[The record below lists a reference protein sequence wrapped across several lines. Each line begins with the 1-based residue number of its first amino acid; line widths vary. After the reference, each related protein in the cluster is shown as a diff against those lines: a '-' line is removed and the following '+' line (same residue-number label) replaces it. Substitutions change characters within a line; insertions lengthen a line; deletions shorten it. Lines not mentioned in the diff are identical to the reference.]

1 MIIKT
6 PKYFLDDIVAPACN
20 SDKDILQ
27 AFTDIPRALF
37 VDEGMK
43 QKAYEDKALPI
54 GMGQTISQVTTVAT
68 MLKMLELKKSDNIL
82 EIGSGS
88 GFVTALLSR
97 LTNHVLLSRLTNHVY
112 AIELLPKLMEKA
124 RTTIKSLRITNVSL
138 KVDDGG
144 KGWKDYAPYDKIIAS
159 AGAKKLPQS
168 LVEQLKEGGIL
179 VPLNNNLMKYK
190 KEQGVLIE
198 EKGKPCQF
206 VDFVGS

>member
-1 MIIKT
+1 MW
-6 PKYFLDDIVAPACN
+6 
-20 SDKDILQ
+20 
-27 AFTDIPRALF
+27 
-37 VDEGMK
+37 
-43 QKAYEDKALPI
+43 
-54 GMGQTISQVTTVAT
+54 QTICQVTTLAT
-68 MLKMLELKKSDNIL
+68 MRKMLDLKKSDNIL

-88 GFVTALLSR
+88 GFVTA
-97 LTNHVLLSRLTNHVY
+97 LLSRLTNHVY

-168 LVEQLKEGGIL
+168 LVEQLKKGGIL
-179 VPLNNNLMKYK
+179 VLPLKNNVKKYK
-190 KEQGVLIE
+190 KEQGILRE
-198 EKGKPCQF
+198 KKGKAYQF